1 MFLIF
6 LYRTHFNYQNI
17 LSANYK
23 RKENLKED
31 FNNKTGDFANN

>member
-6 LYRTHFNYQNI
+6 LYRTHVNYQFIVNE
-17 LSANYK
+17 NYK

-31 FNNKTGDFANN
+31 FKNKTGVFEE